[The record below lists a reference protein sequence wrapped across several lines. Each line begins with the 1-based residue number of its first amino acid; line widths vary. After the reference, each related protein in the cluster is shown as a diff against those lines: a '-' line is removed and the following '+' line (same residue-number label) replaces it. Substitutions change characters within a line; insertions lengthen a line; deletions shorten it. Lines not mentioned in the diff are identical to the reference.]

1 MRPDGDG
8 AGLHDPL
15 GGGGRPSAQRA
26 GIDEAQ
32 QDLLIVQCRAEIPT
46 ARFHASRDVTQRFM
60 EPAGGD
66 VMAHHVAGARLIR
79 VPTLDGKP
87 VGEPVGFPGR
97 VAKDSIEPQ

>member
-15 GGGGRPSAQRA
+15 GGGGRPPAQRA

-32 QDLLIVQCRAEIPT
+32 QDLLIVQYRAEAPT

-66 VMAHHVAGARLIR
+66 VMAHNVAGAWLMR
-79 VPTLDGKP
+79 VPTLDGEP
-87 VGEPVGFPGR
+87 VGEPVDLSGG
-97 VAKDSIEPQ
+97 VAKDSIELQ